1 MNETA
6 KEIIDSI
13 KIIVDSEI
21 KKSTNIYSGIVDVLN
36 SDGTCIVKMG
46 GKQYKVG
53 YIGGA
58 PTVGSN
64 QKIFVPQNNMAQAFI
79 ITPVQTG
86 GGGSG
91 AVDSVNGKTGNV
103 VLSKNDI
110 GLSNVDNIK
119 QYSTDNPPPYPVT
132 SVNGKTGDVVI
143 SESSPY
149 VLPVATETTL
159 GGVKPLSKTTEM
171 TQDVGIDENGRLYTA
186 AGGGGDDS
194 TIFICNVTGTG
205 TATDPYVSDKTVAE
219 IVQAAVAG
227 KVIYAH
233 DGTIF
238 YPATVVTSVIVRF
251 EVLNGVN
258 DIGYMLVANGTMTRI
273 NVQLQQTSNRV
284 TSLSAS
290 STDTQYPS
298 AKCVYDLIGDV
309 QTVINNINAIVG
321 E

>member
-21 KKSTNIYSGIVDVLN
+21 KKSTNIYSGIVDALN
-36 SDGTCIVKMG
+36 SDGTCIVKMS

-186 AGGGGDDS
+186 AGGGDDS

-258 DIGYMLVANGTMTRI
+258 DIGYMLVANGTMARI
-273 NVQLQQTSNRV
+273 NVKLQQTSNRV

>member
-21 KKSTNIYSGIVDVLN
+21 KKGTNIYSGIVDVLN
-36 SDGTCIVKMG
+36 SDGTCIVKMS

-79 ITPVQTG
+79 INPIQTG

-91 AVDSVNGKTGNV
+91 AVDSVNGKTGNA

-143 SESSPY
+143 SEGSPY

-159 GGVKPLSKTTEM
+159 GGVMPLSKTTEM

-194 TIFICNVTGTG
+194 TIFICNVTGAG
-205 TATDPYVSDKTVAE
+205 TATDPYVSDKTTQE
-219 IVQAAVAG
+219 IYDASRAG
-227 KVIYAH
+227 KIVYVKDLIFSYTLSASQPPLARF
-233 DGTIF
+233 DNVSGSSDRYLIILSNGTI
-238 YPATVVTSVIVRF
+238 YKGTLPF
-251 EVLNGVN
+251 ELTT
-258 DIGYMLVANGTMTRI
+258 DK
-273 NVQLQQTSNRV
+273 V
-284 TSLSAS
+284 TSLSSS
-290 STDTQYPS
+290 STDKQYPS
-298 AKCVYDLIGDV
+298 AKCVYNLIGDV